1 MPPKCTIQGLS
12 MKNKERKARGLPYH
26 YDDPEIID
34 EQKEYVE
41 RLYDFNATRP
51 CEQEKRQTL
60 LKAMFAEIGEGC
72 QVEPPVRSN
81 WGCRNVHLGRGVFCN
96 TNLTFIDDAGIYIGD
111 NTMIAPNVVITTA
124 GHPILPIL
132 REHNYVYA
140 FAVHIGKN
148 VWIGSGVQILPGV
161 TIGDNSVIGAGSVV
175 TRDIPANA
183 VAFGVP
189 CRVVREIGEQDKQF
203 YFKDKPLD
211 VQE

>member
-1 MPPKCTIQGLS
+1 MT
-12 MKNKERKARGLPYH
+12 NKERKARGLPYH

-34 EQKEYVE
+34 AQKPHVE
-41 RLYDFNATRP
+41 RLYDYNATRP
-51 CEQEKRQTL
+51 SEQEKRQTL

-81 WGCRNVHLGRGVFCN
+81 WGCRNVHLGSGVFCN

-111 NTMIAPNVVITTA
+111 NCMIAPNVVITTA

-140 FAVHIGKN
+140 VPVHIGKN

-175 TRDIPANA
+175 TNDIPENV

-203 YFKDKPLD
+203 FFKDKALD
-211 VQE
+211 VWE